1 MRNRWLAFVILSVLA
16 LSSLGAAAQ
25 QSKGTI
31 RGYVFLDS
39 NQNGVFDRCDEDNG
53 VDDCVAE
60 TGLEGVFVTIAYGDY
75 QHTYYTGNGDAT
87 PEPGPGLPDPSP
99 GPGSY
104 GPTPLPSGYWM
115 VTVHVPDGYHSTTP
129 SEVSALVPFDDGA
142 VTEVN
147 FGLYGSGAITYAS
160 GTGVAMG
167 GGAGAGMLPDTGGL
181 NVPAPVQVIAL
192 FGALVGLL
200 ALIGTPW
207 AVAKARRVHTRWW

>member
-1 MRNRWLAFVILSVLA
+1 MRNRWLAFVILSILA

-39 NQNGVFDRCDEDNG
+39 NKNGVFDPE
-53 VDDCVAE
+53 E

-104 GPTPLPSGYWM
+104 GPTPLQSGYWK

-129 SEVSALVPFDDGA
+129 SELTALVPFDDGA

-181 NVPAPVQVIAL
+181 GAPSPAQVIAL
-192 FGALVGLL
+192 FGALIGLL

-207 AVAKARRVHTRWW
+207 CVAQAKRVHTRWW

>member
-1 MRNRWLAFVILSVLA
+1 MRNRWLAFVILSILA

-39 NQNGVFDRCDEDNG
+39 NQNGVFDPE
-53 VDDCVAE
+53 E
-60 TGLEGVFVTIAYGDY
+60 TGLEGVFVTIAYGEY
-75 QHTYYTGNGDAT
+75 EHTYYTGNGDAT

-104 GPTPLPSGYWM
+104 GPTPLQSGYWK
-115 VTVHVPDGYHSTTP
+115 VTVLVPDGYHSTTP
-129 SEVSALVPFDDGA
+129 SELTALVPFNDGA

-181 NVPAPVQVIAL
+181 GVPSPAQVIAL
-192 FGALVGLL
+192 LGALIGLL

-207 AVAKARRVHTRWW
+207 CVAQVKRVHARWW

>member
-39 NQNGVFDRCDEDNG
+39 NKNGVFDPE
-53 VDDCVAE
+53 E
-60 TGLEGVFVTIAYGDY
+60 TGLEGVFVTIAYGDDY

-104 GPTPLPSGYWM
+104 GPTPLQSGYWK

-129 SEVSALVPFDDGA
+129 SELFALVPYDDGA

-147 FGLYGSGAITYAS
+147 FGLYGSGAIAYAS

-167 GGAGAGMLPDTGGL
+167 GGAGAGTLPETGGL

-207 AVAKARRVHTRWW
+207 GVAQVKRVHTRWW

>member
-1 MRNRWLAFVILSVLA
+1 MRNRWLAFVILSILA

-39 NQNGVFDRCDEDNG
+39 NQNEVFDED
-53 VDDCVAE
+53 E

-104 GPTPLPSGYWM
+104 GPTPLPSGYWK

-129 SEVSALVPFDDGA
+129 SELIALVPFDDGA

-147 FGLYGSGAITYAS
+147 FGLYGSCAITYAA

-167 GGAGAGMLPDTGGL
+167 GGAGAGTLPETGGL

-207 AVAKARRVHTRWW
+207 AAAQARRVHTRWW

>member
-39 NQNGVFDRCDEDNG
+39 NKNGVFDPE
-53 VDDCVAE
+53 E
-60 TGLEGVFVTIAYGDY
+60 TGLEGVFVTIAYGDDY

-104 GPTPLPSGYWM
+104 GPTPLQSGYWK

-129 SEVSALVPFDDGA
+129 SELFALVPYDDGA

-147 FGLYGSGAITYAS
+147 FGLYGSGAIAYAS

-167 GGAGAGMLPDTGGL
+167 GGAGAGTLPETGGL

-207 AVAKARRVHTRWW
+207 GVAQAKRVHTRWW

>member
-1 MRNRWLAFVILSVLA
+1 MRNRWLAFVILSILA

-25 QSKGTI
+25 QSRGTI

-39 NQNGVFDRCDEDNG
+39 NQNGVFDPE
-53 VDDCVAE
+53 E
-60 TGLEGVFVTIAYGDY
+60 TGLEGVFVTIAYGEY
-75 QHTYYTGNGDAT
+75 EHTYYTGNGDAT

-104 GPTPLPSGYWM
+104 GPTPLQSGYWK
-115 VTVHVPDGYHSTTP
+115 VTVLVPDGYHSTTP
-129 SEVSALVPFDDGA
+129 SELTALVPFNDGA

-167 GGAGAGMLPDTGGL
+167 GGAGAGMLPDTGGPG
-181 NVPAPVQVIAL
+181 VPSPAQVIAL

-207 AVAKARRVHTRWW
+207 CVAQAKRVHARWW

>member
-39 NQNGVFDRCDEDNG
+39 NKNGVFDPE
-53 VDDCVAE
+53 E
-60 TGLEGVFVTIAYGDY
+60 TGLEGVFVTIAYGDDY

-104 GPTPLPSGYWM
+104 GPTPLQSGYWK

-129 SEVSALVPFDDGA
+129 SELFALVPYDDGA

-147 FGLYGSGAITYAS
+147 FGLYGSGAIAYAS

-167 GGAGAGMLPDTGGL
+167 GGAGAGTLPETGGL

-207 AVAKARRVHTRWW
+207 GVAQARRVHTRWW